1 MKNIVFNNFE
11 SVYSLESF
19 LIEVNCKTKNQEEK
33 NELNF
38 VLKNLS
44 SIIIAFDFKLKGPFI
59 SYNDKRYTYVQIL
72 LLCCLKL
79 KESKYF
85 THENHMFLT
94 NLKQYNNGL
103 KNLSLSHLNSNQLE
117 DTLLASEN
125 LTICYFMCK
134 SHDGKYWRKLHS
146 LIGSSIFKYLI
157 LYSYIFRATNES
169 KSTYIQM

>member
-33 NELNF
+33 NELNL

-59 SYNDKRYTYVQIL
+59 SYNDKRYTYEQIL

-85 THENHMFLT
+85 
-94 NLKQYNNGL
+94 
-103 KNLSLSHLNSNQLE
+103 
-117 DTLLASEN
+117 
-125 LTICYFMCK
+125 
-134 SHDGKYWRKLHS
+134 
-146 LIGSSIFKYLI
+146 
-157 LYSYIFRATNES
+157 YS
-169 KSTYIQM
+169 